1 MGRVLVEAFAAGVP
15 VVAFA
20 VGGIPEV
27 VSDGETGFLVRDVS
41 PQALAG
47 RIREL
52 LYGDAETLRKIARD
66 ARRAWEERYTVG
78 AFQER
83 VTDLMAQVAS

>member
-1 MGRVLVEAFAAGVP
+1 VLVEAFAAGVP

-27 VSDGETGFLVRDVS
+27 VTDGETGFLVRDATPES
-41 PQALAG
+41 LAA

-52 LYGDAETLRKIARD
+52 LNGDSLTLRRISRN
-66 ARRAWEERYTVG
+66 ARRAWEERYTVA
-78 AFQER
+78 AFQQR
-83 VTDLMAQVAS
+83 ITDLMAQVVS